1 MKSPDT
7 RFFLSPLLIGEQILS
22 EEESKHA
29 TKVCRAQVGDILLVC
44 DGKGKLAEAEIL
56 EANPK
61 ACKILIKSISILEK
75 EPPRLQLAIA
85 CLKDDANEEVSFH
98 VAQANVSKIILLRTE
113 HSQEPK
119 NSDLSR
125 LVRRCHLKSRVSL
138 KQSMKSWETEIEGP
152 IELKDWLKTVE
163 GTLVLCDINGQSQLE
178 NLDSNAPTTLLI
190 GPEGGFSE
198 KEIELIKNVPN
209 AKTQL
214 LKLGNTRLR
223 ARTAALL
230 ALGKLV

>member
-1 MKSPDT
+1 MDKRIVEYIQEVQNEFVGKYSKQLDEMALKLT
-7 RFFLSPLLIGEQILS
+7 GEFGF
-22 EEESKHA
+22 K
-29 TKVCRAQVGDILLVC
+29 GDI
-44 DGKGKLAEAEIL
+44 
-56 EANPK
+56 
-61 ACKILIKSISILEK
+61 S
-75 EPPRLQLAIA
+75 
-85 CLKDDANEEVSFH
+85 
-98 VAQANVSKIILLRTE
+98 
-113 HSQEPK
+113 
-119 NSDLSR
+119 
-125 LVRRCHLKSRVSL
+125 
-138 KQSMKSWETEIEGP
+138 
-152 IELKDWLKTVE
+152 ELKDWLKTVE

-178 NLDSNAPTTLLI
+178 NLDSNVPTTLLI

>member
-1 MKSPDT
+1 
-7 RFFLSPLLIGEQILS
+7 
-22 EEESKHA
+22 
-29 TKVCRAQVGDILLVC
+29 
-44 DGKGKLAEAEIL
+44 
-56 EANPK
+56 
-61 ACKILIKSISILEK
+61 
-75 EPPRLQLAIA
+75 
-85 CLKDDANEEVSFH
+85 
-98 VAQANVSKIILLRTE
+98 
-113 HSQEPK
+113 
-119 NSDLSR
+119 
-125 LVRRCHLKSRVSL
+125 
-138 KQSMKSWETEIEGP
+138 MKSWETEIEGP

-178 NLDSNAPTTLLI
+178 NLDSNVPTTLLI